1 MTEPESRLGA
11 PTVFHE
17 RRTYRRRRIMD
28 AACVSPLLTL
38 ILWMI
43 PMIWPQTGDGTVS
56 SATALIYIFLVWAG
70 IIVLTWGLSRLLA
83 DEVDD
88 ASNADT

>member
-1 MTEPESRLGA
+1 MTRTTERPGP

-17 RRTYRRRRIMD
+17 RRTYRRRRVMD
-28 AACVSPLLTL
+28 AARVAPLLAL

-43 PMIWPQTGDGTVS
+43 PLIWPQTGDGTVS

-70 IIVLTWGLSRLLA
+70 VILLTWGISRLLA
-83 DEVDD
+83 DEVDEPPD
-88 ASNADT
+88 SET

>member
-1 MTEPESRLGA
+1 
-11 PTVFHE
+11 
-17 RRTYRRRRIMD
+17 MD
-28 AACVSPLLTL
+28 AACFSPLLAL

-43 PMIWPQTGDGTVS
+43 PLIWPQTGEASVS

-88 ASNADT
+88 TSDADT